1 MIPKMLLT
9 QMKKNSEHRNGS
21 HLSPRLP
28 SCGRRI
34 WSRTN
39 RMPSSPTFCMP
50 RGTSFGL
57 RKASQK
63 NPITMMML
71 SRNSRPG
78 LPNPTLPTLNSGV
91 K

>member
-1 MIPKMLLT
+1 MLLT
-9 QMKKNSEHRNGS
+9 QMKKKSETRNGS

-28 SCGRRI
+28 ICGRRI

-39 RMPSSPTFCMP
+39 KIPISPTFWTP

-57 RKASQK
+57 WKANQK
-63 NPITMMML
+63 NVSTMRALRIT
-71 SRNSRPG
+71 SRPG
-78 LPNPTLPTLNSGV
+78 LPNPTLPILKNGV